1 MAARPIPENKER
13 PVIFLKVG
21 CRCTGPFDDVLS
33 VTPMDKPIENSKEL
47 LHLSEK
53 ELLFGQLVAQLLKD
67 FGRAGAILHISQEM
81 GPEDVKQEVQ
91 KSMVQLYRHNYDAY
105 LNVLYAIDVPERELA
120 QVPTDQEGLMFEAI
134 TFLVLKREFQKVR
147 LKSRYG

>member
-1 MAARPIPENKER
+1 MTA
-13 PVIFLKVG
+13 
-21 CRCTGPFDDVLS
+21 
-33 VTPMDKPIENSKEL
+33 MDKPIQNSKEL

-81 GPEDVKQEVQ
+81 GPEDVKQAVQ
-91 KSMVQLYRHNYDAY
+91 KSMVQLYRQNYDAY